1 MAQYNREK
9 RYSRL
14 YSKAE
19 IEKKYMMKLKKEEYN
34 VLNTKSI
41 EIIIIS
47 NLFNLNSRQ
56 KVFGP

>member
-14 YSKAE
+14 YSKVE

-34 VLNTKSI
+34 VLNAKSI
-41 EIIIIS
+41 
-47 NLFNLNSRQ
+47 
-56 KVFGP
+56 